1 MFLFGLAAV
10 WTSVKSY
17 QIAQREIND
26 DLQQALTLTKA
37 EAPADWFTTD
47 TIRQFRSHIVSPEL
61 RQEAQL
67 AFLLSDD
74 GRLHVRGYVSYSSFQ
89 VWRMSDQRWALY
101 LSLLAMVCMALS
113 LYSGPCSAP
122 GSALGGYIP
131 LADMHMTPMQ
141 ERLVQMFLSSPRR
154 ELTKQE
160 ICSELRPGKP
170 DASETL
176 YTLIRRTK
184 QALEAQTRYRIES
197 RRGKSY
203 FLKEEGIIVKR

>member
-67 AFLLSDD
+67 AF
-74 GRLHVRGYVSYSSFQ
+74 
-89 VWRMSDQRWALY
+89 
-101 LSLLAMVCMALS
+101 
-113 LYSGPCSAP
+113 
-122 GSALGGYIP
+122 
-131 LADMHMTPMQ
+131 
-141 ERLVQMFLSSPRR
+141 R
-154 ELTKQE
+154 EKTGAILCKD
-160 ICSELRPGKP
+160 IKG
-170 DASETL
+170 
-176 YTLIRRTK
+176 
-184 QALEAQTRYRIES
+184 IES
-197 RRGKSY
+197 GVELCSCDDCVRNAVCVLEEIR
-203 FLKEEGIIVKR
+203 KEN